1 MAGRY
6 PTSLVLAMVMMD
18 LLPGIVEFRT
28 STGASDFLDFRTR
41 VGWLLISRL
50 MTSGIA
56 FNVACLLLSLLL
68 SLLGSPARLVCPLLQ
83 RFPKC
88 FLFVGF
94 LLRVLEECV
103 SPRFL
108 LRTIYV
114 IYLKQAYVRVL
125 VFSTSIYALQWI
137 ADCFWKV
144 LQFFSLRAGTERPMA
159 KQQAS
164 PSNLKEKIRN
174 LEDQVECLKA
184 AVQLAEKGSS
194 VCKICYEREVGCALE
209 PCQHHAF
216 CLRCSQRLTDLKE
229 KCPLCRQEVTGLIQT
244 FVS

>member
-50 MTSGIA
+50 RTSGIA

-94 LLRVLEECV
+94 LLRLLEECV

-108 LRTIYV
+108 LRTIYL

-144 LQFFSLRAGTERPMA
+144 LQFFRPMA

-164 PSNLKEKIRN
+164 RSDLKEKIRN

-209 PCQHHAF
+209 PCRHHAF

>member
-28 STGASDFLDFRTR
+28 STAASDLLDFRTR

-50 MTSGIA
+50 GTSGIA

-68 SLLGSPARLVCPLLQ
+68 SQQGSPARLVCPLLQ

-108 LRTIYV
+108 RTIDDV
-114 IYLKQAYVRVL
+114 IYLKQAYMRVL

-137 ADCFWKV
+137 ADCFRKV
-144 LQFFSLRAGTERPMA
+144 LQFFSLRAGMA

-164 PSNLKEKIRN
+164 RSDLKEKIRN

-184 AVQLAEKGSS
+184 AVHLAERGSS
-194 VCKICYEREVGCALE
+194 MCKICYEQEVGCALE
-209 PCQHHAF
+209 PCRHHAF
-216 CLRCSQRLTDLKE
+216 CLHCSQRLIDLE
-229 KCPLCRQEVTGLIQT
+229 QKCPLCRDEVTGFIAT